1 MISKQVIYG
10 YLWLLYTN
18 RDCFLENEHFMEI
31 MWESDEDYWRI
42 IWENAGYA
50 TPDSI
55 SPAHQEVTQLR
66 RRQVQSQAALR
77 RGEEAKGAEDQTKQ
91 LLQITME
98 SHRIHNDLM
107 EIHNDSMG

>member
-1 MISKQVIYG
+1 M
-10 YLWLLYTN
+10 
-18 RDCFLENEHFMEI
+18 
-31 MWESDEDYWRI
+31 
-42 IWENAGYA
+42 GYA